1 MSNIVTESGLPNKVI
16 VTTTRAPGI
25 QQFLWM
31 VQVFTVPG
39 TISTGVGRARFYCP
53 GAATLSH
60 VRASVGGA
68 PTGSDII
75 VDVNK
80 NGTTVFT
87 NQTSRPK
94 IFAGQTTAVGTPA
107 VTTIAQGDYITVDI
121 DAVGSLF
128 AGSDLTVQ
136 VELTP

>member
-1 MSNIVTESGLPNKVI
+1 MSNIATESGLPNKVI

-39 TISTGVGRARFYCP
+39 VISTGVGRARFYCP
-53 GAATLSH
+53 GAATLNRI
-60 VRASVGGA
+60 RASVGSA

-87 NQTSRPK
+87 TQTARPK
-94 IFAGQTTAVGTPA
+94 IFAGQTTATGTPA
-107 VTTIAQGDYITVDI
+107 ITTIAQGDYITVDI